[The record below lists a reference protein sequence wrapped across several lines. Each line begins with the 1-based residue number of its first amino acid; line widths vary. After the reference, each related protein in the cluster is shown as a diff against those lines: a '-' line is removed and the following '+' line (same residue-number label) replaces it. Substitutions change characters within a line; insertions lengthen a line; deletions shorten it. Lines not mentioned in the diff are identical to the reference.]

1 MATYKNEKKNTTVQ
15 YFGMVA
21 TLFQGQSIDRKKSKK
36 IHQDD
41 PITPESSLQ
50 NKTISLVL
58 QGRFRSFLMS
68 AIPISDSEVFRIRNP
83 GLRT

>member
-1 MATYKNEKKNTTVQ
+1 
-15 YFGMVA
+15 MVA

-50 NKTISLVL
+50 NKTKSCFA
-58 QGRFRSFLMS
+58 GK
-68 AIPISDSEVFRIRNP
+68 IPEFSHVRNP
-83 GLRT
+83 NF